1 MMVEV
6 TRTLREMIVER
17 FCVQTSFNR
26 DAIHAGNRSS
36 RWLILVGGHLVRGK
50 HSPRL
55 LPEHSGE
62 PHMSVSE
69 PKVVLDQFGRS
80 AFHRDA
86 LNWLIDVLPREVR
99 EANESVLQKSI
110 THHRESLKSARRITK
125 RWRRSILIVL
135 AVRFLVGA
143 AIFLVVMRGLY
154 DLLPSWL
161 FDLAGIFAVIGML
174 LYASRRSRLG
184 QIA

>member
-1 MMVEV
+1 
-6 TRTLREMIVER
+6 
-17 FCVQTSFNR
+17 
-26 DAIHAGNRSS
+26 
-36 RWLILVGGHLVRGK
+36 
-50 HSPRL
+50 
-55 LPEHSGE
+55 
-62 PHMSVSE
+62 MSVSE

-174 LYASRRSRLG
+174 LYASRITERIPVWMIENRLVWVPEGDSGEVLDRSFVDEMKHRRALEYCR
-184 QIA
+184 QELAQRARKS